1 MERLQKRHET
11 DLTKGPILKTLIA
24 LSLPI
29 MLSNFMQTLYNLT
42 DMFWLGK
49 LGEAARNSVAVVG
62 MAFPLVFFFSSFGIG
77 FAVAGTALIARFKG
91 ADQEYRIRRVV
102 AHLVWIVALFSL
114 VFVLLGTFFLNDIL
128 KILSTPPEIMDL
140 AKQYISVILL
150 GVPFMYLVVFFQS
163 IAHGLGDTVNPMK
176 VQIISVVLNVVIDP
190 LFIFG
195 WSFIPGGG
203 VLGAAYATFLARFVG
218 ALLALLYMFRVHGRH
233 IPRRSEMKPQK
244 EMTGWIL
251 RISIPASLAQSMTSF
266 GFLFLQGFVNS
277 FGTAVITIHSI
288 GNRMTGF
295 FMMPAMGISNALTS
309 FVGQNLGAGNLKRA
323 IKSFHRATAL
333 VMVIMGTGALI
344 IFFFGSALTRFFIN
358 DPTVVD
364 IGVRMFKITSV
375 ASFIFGAVFMFIGLF
390 NGAGKTGA
398 VFLFNVSRLWLFRIP
413 FVYLLSGRINA
424 PETGL
429 MAVVLDQIARP
440 LAKHP
445 YDALW
450 WSMVISNFL
459 AALWA
464 FIIYKRGHWKKM
476 RIS

>member
-1 MERLQKRHET
+1 
-11 DLTKGPILKTLIA
+11 
-24 LSLPI
+24 
-29 MLSNFMQTLYNLT
+29 
-42 DMFWLGK
+42 
-49 LGEAARNSVAVVG
+49 
-62 MAFPLVFFFSSFGIG
+62 
-77 FAVAGTALIARFKG
+77 
-91 ADQEYRIRRVV
+91 
-102 AHLVWIVALFSL
+102 
-114 VFVLLGTFFLNDIL
+114 
-128 KILSTPPEIMDL
+128 MDL